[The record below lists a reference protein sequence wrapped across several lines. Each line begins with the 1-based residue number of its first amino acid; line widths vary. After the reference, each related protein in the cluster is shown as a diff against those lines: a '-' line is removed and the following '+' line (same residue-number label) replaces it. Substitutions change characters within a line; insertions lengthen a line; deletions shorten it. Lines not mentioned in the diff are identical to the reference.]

1 MKLVGLVQLV
11 ILEKEPPTIFLGQM
25 VIDLSSRII
34 LSTSEAKGLITHSS
48 DEVLRVKILSLFV
61 LHVLILLPHRYVIA
75 SKIVLV
81 Y

>member
-11 ILEKEPPTIFLGQM
+11 VLEKEPPTIFLGQM
-25 VIDLSSRII
+25 VIDLPSRII

-61 LHVLILLPHRYVIA
+61 LHILVLSSCRRIIG